1 MTDAPPS
8 LPDDDGRLGREAARW
23 RARSQRVRLARRL
36 LPILIVVLAGGV
48 VAWVA
53 LRTVIS
59 GAERNAETR
68 QEQAL
73 VNAVFHGQDDQGR
86 SFLIGA
92 KGATRD
98 PTTGRYRLI
107 GPVLRLN
114 LGGRKVTE
122 MTADG
127 GEYDQAAKTVT
138 IGPNVRIADGE
149 SGFTLVT
156 PEAVM
161 DTETGTVT
169 GDKGIEGTGPLGTL
183 KASAY
188 VIEDQGERIR
198 FRGMGDDKVRGVINP
213 AGSDR

>member
-1 MTDAPPS
+1 MTDAPP
-8 LPDDDGRLGREAARW
+8 LPPEDDGKLGREAARW
-23 RARSQRVRLARRL
+23 RARSGRVRLLRRF

-48 VAWVA
+48 ITWVTF
-53 LRTVIS
+53 RTVIS
-59 GAERNAETR
+59 GVEREAGTR

-73 VNAVFHGQDDQGR
+73 VNAMFHGQDDQGR

-98 PTTGRYRLI
+98 PATGRFRLV

-127 GEYDQAAKTVT
+127 GEYDQAAGTVT
-138 IGPNVRIADGE
+138 LGPNVRIADGD
-149 SGFTLVT
+149 SGFVLAT

-161 DTETGTVT
+161 DTATGLVT

-183 KASAY
+183 SASSY
-188 VIEDQGERIR
+188 VIENQGERIR
-198 FRGMGDDKVRGVINP
+198 FRGSGENKVRGVINP
-213 AGSDR
+213 AGSDQ